1 MAHSAAKLACLLGAL
16 YSAALL
22 AAPPSQERIAREMIQ
37 VLEAYAVY
45 KMGNFDE
52 AFERYQA
59 LAEAGNHQGM
69 LNLGNMYAA
78 GLGTEEDVSQA
89 LRWYRQAAEGGDAIG
104 LYEVGRAYDKGLGVT
119 ADTQQALAWY
129 RRAAELDN
137 GTAQWA
143 LGLQLY
149 QRGEVLEGLRWI
161 RAAAP
166 SEPAAARFLS
176 TLAQTPQ
183 QAPQAAFIARVQ
195 AALRD
200 VDAAARA
207 GDSPQMLGWLDDA
220 SVIRVRM
227 PDSAHWTSLNKA
239 QLNALWQ
246 ATFRRADAY
255 RYQRSE
261 PQVLEVNGEVLVFSE
276 IEEQLEQA
284 GRTQQLR
291 LSESLHLLVSSTG
304 LRVKALH
311 LDIRR
316 VSATDD

>member
-1 MAHSAAKLACLLGAL
+1 MTHRAATVACLVGAL

-22 AAPPSQERIAREMIQ
+22 AAPPSQERIARDMIQ

-45 KMGNFDE
+45 KMGNFGE

-78 GLGTEEDVSQA
+78 GLGTEKDVSQA

-104 LYEVGRAYDKGLGVT
+104 LYEVGRAYDQGLGVS
-119 ADTQQALAWY
+119 ADPQQALAWY
-129 RRAAELDN
+129 RRAADLDN
-137 GTAQWA
+137 STAQWA

-149 QRGEVLEGLRWI
+149 QRGETLEGLRWV

-176 TLAQTPQ
+176 RLAHTPPQTP
-183 QAPQAAFIARVQ
+183 PAALIARVQ

-200 VDAAARA
+200 VDAAART
-207 GDSPQMLGWLDDA
+207 GDSQQMLGWLDDA
-220 SVIRVRM
+220 SVIQVRM
-227 PDSAHWTSLNKA
+227 ANSAHWTSLSKA
-239 QLNALWQ
+239 QLDALWQ
-246 ATFRRADAY
+246 ATFRRTDRY

-261 PQVLEVNGEVLVFSE
+261 PQVLQVDGEVLVFSE
-276 IEEQLEQA
+276 IDEHLEQA

-291 LSESLHLLVSSTG
+291 LSESLHLLVSGTSF
-304 LRVKALH
+304 RVKALH

-316 VSATDD
+316 IGATDD